1 MGFYGNITNTSKTTF
16 QFDKIYPN
24 RNEMDKNASSDGIYI
39 GRYVLIEYDK
49 KINPLNYTVVYK
61 RNVPIPNN
69 KNNYVFGL
77 SLNAA
82 GEIAN
87 RIFIG
92 DGENGL
98 PNNSVVRVP
107 GATKDGSKNYYNQTY
122 KEITL
127 TNDKYEANKYYI
139 YDEESSLF
147 KLATSVEFNV
157 EETYYSVTYGTV
169 DEYYKV
175 YGSEGQEANFSRILG
190 DQEGKDATNYVWN
203 YNIDISIYGASRGYD
218 STVWQKTVSNG
229 HDKYVMIAELN
240 SVVPTFDVC
249 ADAPTIVPLSPHFDT
264 TSTNVYYKLHWQPSW
279 GLRVKSADTDLRG
292 PILNANGGIDGG
304 FTLLTNESKDYPS
317 DVNTSWLKNEYDPAT
332 DVMYQYYFDYDA
344 ENHSGQWGDLAASAG
359 KDTNTVP
366 AAIYFN
372 KAGFDPEIV
381 TYSNDKQYE
390 GWSNKTVK
398 DTISITPTGIS
409 GHQYNLH
416 KGTTEVGAKSDTQEL
431 EMMLPSLGDS
441 IAKIWDIVYGG
452 RDTNE
457 GIKET
462 NKRNL
467 DIKWEDASAIL
478 NRQGLRMV
486 KDKDEK
492 YAYNDD
498 KGDNKY
504 NKASVNTLAGCINS
518 VHDLMGMIIT
528 PRQGIDNLGNIEGL
542 DDNLIYY
549 DTLGGKYYRKH
560 LTYDYEEIPFTADN
574 YTMEAVEVD
583 EANYAPGLYYIS
595 SATGSSVVPENCTIS
610 NDRYDSSK
618 IYYKKKFGKDQ
629 EKTTPIDI
637 SNLLDFSKGE
647 YWYSDTDGDSKVGN
661 ELAKMNFIKDSIYHK
676 GKNYY
681 QIQSGPKSDLIN
693 DYKENTL
700 FYYTESDLDENET
713 GYKLDTNKEFT
724 PDRKYV
730 KLKNI
735 RTIKES
741 SNEYDGIYLPN
752 TFYYKAIED
761 ENRTPF
767 DLLSKE
773 EQERREETKDYVYI
787 LDTTETG
794 KGIITNTIQ
803 IMHYAITKTI
813 VHDGQIYKLVDEYKA
828 TKDYTRDSY
837 DSERSNYYIL
847 TTEGKYIPAKN
858 IYPTYASLPAN
869 IVLFELLQVY
879 KKTDE
884 AFSINETPLFLMTYD
899 SKNPVYI
906 RKPVNPNDKTST
918 LYNYINLTEANI
930 DPTCKTDYYQFEK
943 ENVSVFYEPY
953 RYHYKVIDE
962 SNPYFGSYLL
972 DRQKN
977 MERDPEK
984 TDFYYELGKK
994 GKIIKVTKDFFEPN
1008 KYYDIDGN
1016 LIETKPIDTNTVYE
1030 KRDLFVIEDSNNI
1043 YQKGAKWSH
1052 DVKSIPAS
1060 VKIGTR
1066 EERYE
1071 VVPIEELAQSLNTI
1085 HGLILEINKIL
1096 ERDDSLTRDNTTV
1109 QGTLNELNDIIAKFD
1124 KLNPSEIVVVDS
1136 YGRIHSAPISF
1147 AQKATAQL
1155 QKDKSNGIKGD
1166 TFAEVATLDEM
1177 NDQWLTLYINDNPS
1191 KPQITIRHNFQPVK
1205 NTISSSDKNN
1215 SITPN
1220 QIDLYTPIVDKMGHV
1235 VGKNTETVTLPY
1247 GFKTIKTNGRSTS
1260 VDINT
1265 GNAVTKDVIADNT
1278 QDILSINSGNKWI
1291 KIDTDEASDILTLSH
1306 GVYNFN
1312 AGEANTDY
1320 GLLNTKS
1327 IKNLD
1332 SDNTF
1337 IIPYFAFDEA
1347 GHIIKAGNNTVTIP
1361 EVFNNI
1367 KVITNDTLNND
1378 SLVGSAGTAV
1388 ADSLEDTLNLIEG
1401 NRWINITVNE
1411 DSDSITL
1418 SHYAKGF
1425 VESTGALDYNNT
1437 KEKTFDIQSIT
1448 WDRAGHVTSSVKNT
1462 FTLPDGFSSVKI
1474 VNDNLNQIT
1483 DSTAA
1488 NGTINASSL
1497 KDLFILGNG
1506 NRWIKLVASNKQ
1518 INIVHAMPDTNAEN
1532 LISTLAEDQ
1541 TPTFNEKFNIP
1552 VIKYDKAG
1560 HISDISTA
1568 AITIPNITL
1577 TNGTG
1582 NVVTGIS
1589 YSNGNFTETKANIGT
1604 LLLNGYINIENGKIS
1619 ATDSLNQA
1627 LHNIDSALVNEIS
1640 NREKAINDLDFNTVS
1655 AITGKIISSISQTNG
1670 LINVETRNLI
1680 ADDITPLLGTMAQ
1693 EDRNNYQTIS
1703 DFNSFKQNLTYRF
1716 DLSTGNIISSVN
1728 QSNGKISIEQRP
1740 ITADDIPILSE
1751 YITNTDLEGKKYLS
1765 KDELFTYGEEKITV
1779 SALLNKISEL
1789 NQRITELENNSTV

>member
-16 QFDKIYPN
+16 QFDRIYPN
-24 RNEMDKNASSDGIYI
+24 RNEMDKNADSDGVYV

-61 RNVPIPNN
+61 RNVPISTN
-69 KNNYVFGL
+69 KNNYVLGL

-87 RIFIG
+87 KIFIG
-92 DGENGL
+92 NGENGL

-139 YDEESSLF
+139 YDEKSSLF
-147 KLATSVEFNV
+147 KIATSTEFNI
-157 EETYYSVTYGTV
+157 EETYYTVTYGTV

-175 YGSEGQEANFSRILG
+175 YGSDGQEASFSRILG

-218 STVWQKTVSNG
+218 STVWQKTISDG

-292 PILNANGGIDGG
+292 PVLNANGGIDGG

-317 DVNTSWLKNEYDPAT
+317 DVNTAWLKNEYDPNT
-332 DVMYQYYFDYDA
+332 DIMYQYYFDYDA
-344 ENHSGQWGDLAASAG
+344 ENHSGQWGNLAASPG
-359 KDTNTVP
+359 INTNTVP

-372 KAGFDPEIV
+372 KAGFDPKIV
-381 TYSNDKQYE
+381 TYSSDKKYE
-390 GWSNKTVK
+390 GWSDKTVK

-416 KGTTEVGAKSDTQEL
+416 RGTTEVGAKSDTQEL

-441 IAKIWDIVYGG
+441 IAKVWDIVYGG

-528 PRQGIDNLGNIEGL
+528 PRQGIDNLGNVDGL

-560 LTYDYEEIPFTADN
+560 LTYDYDEIPFTADN

-583 EANYAPGLYYIS
+583 EANYAPGLYYTS
-595 SATGSSVVPENCTIS
+595 SASGSNVIPENCTIS
-610 NDRYDSSK
+610 NDKYNSSK
-618 IYYKKKFGKDQ
+618 VYYKKKFGKDQ
-629 EKTTPIDI
+629 EKTTPVDI

-681 QIQSGPKSDLIN
+681 QIQSGPKSDLIS

-700 FYYTESDLDENET
+700 FYYTESDLDKNKT

-735 RTIKES
+735 KTILEL
-741 SNEYDGIYLPN
+741 NNTYHGIYIPGV
-752 TFYYKAIED
+752 FYYKAADD
-761 ENRTPF
+761 EAKTPY
-767 DLLSKE
+767 DLFPENK
-773 EQERREETKDYVYI
+773 KPKNYVYV

-794 KGIITNTIQ
+794 KGIITNTRPIY
-803 IMHYAITKTI
+803 HYAIAKTTI
-813 VHDGQIYKLVDEYKA
+813 QGGQVYKLVTEYRKVTNL
-828 TKDYTRDSY
+828 TKKMYESST
-837 DSERSNYYIL
+837 YYIL
-847 TTEGKYIPAKN
+847 TPEGVYVDSKGKMPTYESIPAGT
-858 IYPTYASLPAN
+858 I
-869 IVLFELLQVY
+869 IFERIEVY

-884 AFSINETPLFLMTYD
+884 AYSIDEGRKLFLMTYD
-899 SKNPVYI
+899 SKDPVYLRVPI
-906 RKPVNPNDKTST
+906 NPEDSTCT
-918 LYNYINLTEANI
+918 LYNYINLTQDNI
-930 DPTCKTDYYQFEK
+930 DPTCKTDYYHFDVE
-943 ENVSVFYEPY
+943 EVSVFYEPY
-953 RYHYKVIDE
+953 RYHYKIIDE
-962 SNPYFGSYLL
+962 SNPHFGSYLL

-984 TDFYYELGKK
+984 ADFYYELNKK
-994 GKIIKVTKDFFEPN
+994 GKIIKVTKNFFEPN
-1008 KYYDIDGN
+1008 KYYDVDGN
-1016 LIETKPIDTNTVYE
+1016 LIETKPTNTNTVYE

-1096 ERDDSLTRDNTTV
+1096 ERNDSLTRDNTTV
-1109 QGTLNELNDIIAKFD
+1109 QGTLNELNDIIARFD

-1136 YGRIHSAPISF
+1136 YGRMHSAPISC

-1155 QKDKSNGIKGD
+1155 QKDKDNSIKGD
-1166 TFAEVATLDEM
+1166 TFAEVTTLDAM
-1177 NDQWLTLYINDNPS
+1177 KDQWLTLYVNDNPS
-1191 KPQITIRHNFQPVK
+1191 KPQITIRHNFQSVK
-1205 NTISSSDKNN
+1205 DTTSNSDKNN

-1235 VGKNTETVTLPY
+1235 VGKNTETIILPY

-1260 VDINT
+1260 VSINT
-1265 GNAVTKDVIADNT
+1265 GNAVTKDVTADNT

-1291 KIDTDEASDILTLSH
+1291 KIDTDEANDTLTLSH
-1306 GVYNFN
+1306 GVDNFS
-1312 AGEANTDY
+1312 AGKANTDY

-1327 IKNLD
+1327 IKDLD

-1361 EVFNNI
+1361 EVFNSI
-1367 KVITNDTLNND
+1367 KVTTNDTLNAD
-1378 SLVGSAGTAV
+1378 SLIGSAGTAV
-1388 ADSLEDTLNLIEG
+1388 ADSLEDTLSLVEG
-1401 NRWINITVNE
+1401 NRWINISVNE
-1411 DSDSITL
+1411 DSDTITL

-1425 VESTGALDYNNT
+1425 TESTGSLDYNNSE
-1437 KEKTFDIQSIT
+1437 EKTFDIQSIA
-1448 WDRAGHVTSSVKNT
+1448 WDRAGHVTSSIKNT

-1474 VNDNLNQIT
+1474 VNDNLNQVT

-1488 NGTINASSL
+1488 NGTINASLL
-1497 KDLFILGNG
+1497 KDSFTIGNG
-1506 NRWIKLVASNKQ
+1506 NRWIKLVANNKQ
-1518 INIVHAMPDTNAEN
+1518 FNIVHAMPDTNAEN
-1532 LISTLAEDQ
+1532 LTSTLAEDQ
-1541 TPTFNEKFNIP
+1541 TPAFNGKFNIP
-1552 VIKYDKAG
+1552 IIKYDKAG
-1560 HISDISTA
+1560 HISSISTA
-1568 AITIPNITL
+1568 AVTIPNITL
-1577 TNGTG
+1577 TSGTG

-1604 LLLNGYINIENGKIS
+1604 LLLDGYINIENGKIS

-1627 LHNIDSALVNEIS
+1627 LHNIDSALVNEAS
-1640 NREKAINDLDFNTVS
+1640 NREKVINDLDFNIVS
-1655 AITGKIISSISQTNG
+1655 ATTGKIISSISQTDG
-1670 LINVETRNLI
+1670 LLNAEVRNLT
-1680 ADDITPLLGTMAQ
+1680 AADITPLLGTMAQ
-1693 EDRNNYQTIS
+1693 EDKNNYQTVN
-1703 DFNSFKQNLTYRF
+1703 DFNLFKQNLTYGF
-1716 DLSTGNIISSVN
+1716 NLSTGNIISKVTQTDGKVSV
-1728 QSNGKISIEQRP
+1728 EQRP
-1740 ITADDIPILSE
+1740 LTENDIPTLSG
-1751 YITNTDLEGKKYLS
+1751 YVTNTGLEEKNYLS
-1765 KDELFTYGEEKITV
+1765 KDESFTYGEEEITV
-1779 SALLNKISEL
+1779 SALLNKIYEL
-1789 NQRITELENNSTV
+1789 EQRITELENNSTV